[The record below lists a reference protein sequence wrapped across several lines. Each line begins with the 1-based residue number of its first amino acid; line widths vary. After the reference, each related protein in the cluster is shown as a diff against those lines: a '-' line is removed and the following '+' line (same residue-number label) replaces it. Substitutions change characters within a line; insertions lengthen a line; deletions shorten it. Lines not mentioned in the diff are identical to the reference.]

1 VTNDDRLRAEL
12 TALERSAPT
21 DLPPRPALPGRRR
34 APRLLVPAT
43 VTLAAGLLLGI
54 LGAQWLETLR
64 PSGSTGPTG
73 SGSAS
78 SSATPSTSPEAVAL
92 RWSVDAFLPESGAQP
107 AAITDVDG
115 RLIVTGSDQDGPA
128 AWYSDDLG
136 ATWHRA
142 SVVGGGE
149 DQRPTGLGTVAGN
162 ADRLLALGWVTLSA
176 NDGDRRTVLW
186 TSTDFGRTWERH
198 PDDGVPP
205 RLHDLAVGGPGF
217 VAVGN
222 ANLSNA
228 GLPDVD
234 PPHAAIWVSADGREW
249 ERLPDEA
256 AFQLARMNA
265 IAASDGVLVAAG
277 AHRASEDD
285 TPAIWRSSDGR
296 RWSRVELSASPGAVE
311 NVVAGPDGFV
321 AVGTAGQVATAW
333 RSADGLAWTAETI
346 DQTAGVTAT
355 GVAVN
360 RLGIVAFGVSTRI
373 IDVPGLVWFASA
385 GGPASQQEVGTDLR
399 DVVAVGDGFVGVGGC
414 PPWGDCFSAYL
425 VIARPVTAEADASTG
440 PSGDLVGTLGGD
452 RDLEAGCAWLTDTA
466 GKQWEVFW
474 PEGYRITFPAGRD
487 PVLTGPGD
495 EIVARAGDVVAVNG
509 APPSGV
515 GSLCMVGEL
524 FEATE
529 LAGVQR

>member
-1 VTNDDRLRAEL
+1 MTDDDRLRAEL
-12 TALERSAPT
+12 TALERSAPR

-34 APRLLVPAT
+34 APRLLVPTA
-43 VTLAAGLLLGI
+43 VTLGAGLLLGI

-64 PSGSTGPTG
+64 PSGLPGPTG

-78 SSATPSTSPEAVAL
+78 SSATPSPSPEAVAL

-115 RLIVTGSDQDGPA
+115 RLIVTGSDRDGPA
-128 AWYSDDLG
+128 AWYSDDVG

-142 SVVGGGE
+142 SVVGGGK
-149 DQRPTGLGTVAGN
+149 DQRPTGLGTVAGD

-176 NDGDRRTVLW
+176 NDADRRSVLW
-186 TSTDFGRTWERH
+186 TSTDFGLTWESV

-205 RLHDLAVGGPGF
+205 RLHDLAAGGPGF

-222 ANLSNA
+222 ANPSNA
-228 GLPDVD
+228 GLPDPD

-265 IAASDGVLVAAG
+265 IAASDGLLVAAG
-277 AHRASEDD
+277 VHRAGEDD
-285 TPAIWRSSDGR
+285 LPAIWRSSDGR
-296 RWSRVELSASPGAVE
+296 LWSRVELAASPGAVE
-311 NVVAGPDGFV
+311 NVVVGPDGFV
-321 AVGTAGQVATAW
+321 AVGSAGQLATAW
-333 RSADGLAWTAETI
+333 RSGDGMSWTSEAI

-360 RLGIVAFGVSTRI
+360 RLGVVAFGVSTEI
-373 IDVPGLVWFASA
+373 IDLPGFVWFAS
-385 GGPASQQEVGTDLR
+385 GEEPASQQEVGADLR

-414 PPWGDCFSAYL
+414 PPWGDCFSDHL
-425 VIARPVTAEADASTG
+425 VIARPMTAQADASPG
-440 PSGDLVGTLGGD
+440 PGGDLVGILGGD
-452 RDLEAGCAWLTDTA
+452 RDLEIGCAWLTDSA
-466 GKQWEVFW
+466 GERWEVLW
-474 PEGYRITFPAGRD
+474 PAGYRISFPEGRD

-495 EIVARAGDVVAVNG
+495 EIVARAGDVVAVDG
-509 APPSGV
+509 APPSGL
-515 GSLCMVGEL
+515 GSHCMVGEL
-524 FEATE
+524 FAATQ
-529 LAGVQR
+529 LVGVQR